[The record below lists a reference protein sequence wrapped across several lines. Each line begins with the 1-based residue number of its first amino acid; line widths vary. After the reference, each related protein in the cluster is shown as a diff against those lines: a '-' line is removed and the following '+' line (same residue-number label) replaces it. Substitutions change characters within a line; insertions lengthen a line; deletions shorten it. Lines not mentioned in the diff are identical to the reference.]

1 MSDRNYK
8 HFGIDIQQI
17 GLVPFNRSEDSF
29 IDIKP
34 MCVEISIF
42 EDVESS
48 SVSIQV
54 LIEDGIG
61 IIERMPLIGDEK
73 IVISYRT
80 PSFDDYIEAEFDV
93 YKHSVINKSK
103 ERVREYA
110 IIGISPE
117 TKIDLVSSVDT
128 SYKLSGSETVKAV
141 YNTYFTNKSQIK
153 NTKRLEVS
161 DSLGTQYSIG
171 NGRSP
176 MSFIN
181 SIAKDSQSEKYPAS
195 NYSFYETLD
204 RKFHFKTLDELMQ
217 GEVVQDFYLGDAG
230 KSLGDTQRRA
240 EKDSIFPYQ
249 VITDIEVKEGIDG
262 LRKIVGGGYRNS
274 VKVIDPVTKTF
285 SERTFD
291 YLTDDK
297 LTQIAKH
304 KTIPQETSFLKNST
318 ESIHSRLIR
327 STVIPPS
334 PASIVRQGI
343 ADGVGNYLAEA
354 VPSLDTGTGSETP
367 IPSADGFADGL
378 FDSTPENNTSSLQG
392 TTVGGFTVGG
402 GADSFGTGSTS
413 TDSLQGTTV
422 GGLTVGGAA
431 DEFGTLLG
439 PGADITFF
447 EERVTA
453 DTDPQYF
460 YPKRRHDFAHLDVAS
475 RMLLDTITIHCTV
488 SGISD
493 LHVGQ
498 VVNIFVP
505 QESNDEEMLRMYNL
519 FYGGDKLKGGKKD
532 AKFLVTKIKHG
543 FNFNQGVYITSFS
556 GVKNSFANKVETESQ
571 RVTGGVGDA
580 LTSPLEDVVRSV
592 FR

>member
-17 GLVPFNRSEDSF
+17 GLIPFNRSEDSL
-29 IDIKP
+29 IDLKA
-34 MCVEISIF
+34 MCAEIAIF

-61 IIERMPLIGDEK
+61 IIERFPLVGDEK

-141 YNTYFTNKSQIK
+141 YNTYFTNKSKLK
-153 NTKRLEVS
+153 NTKRIEVS
-161 DSLGTQYSIG
+161 DSFGTQYSIG

-176 MSFIN
+176 MAFIN

-195 NYSFYETLD
+195 NYTFYETLD

-217 GEVVQDFYLGDAG
+217 GEVVQDFYLADAG
-230 KSLGDTQRRA
+230 KSLGDIQRRA
-240 EKDSIFPYQ
+240 EKDTIFPYQ
-249 VITDIEVKEGIDG
+249 VITDIEVKDGING
-262 LRKIVGGGYRNS
+262 LRKIMGGGYRNS
-274 VKVIDPVTKTF
+274 VRVVDPVTKTF

-304 KTIPQETSFLKNST
+304 KTIPKETSFLKDNT
-318 ESIHSRLIR
+318 ENIHSRLIR
-327 STVIPPS
+327 STVLPPPS

-343 ADGVGNYLAEA
+343 ADGVGDYLAEGA
-354 VPSLDTGTGSETP
+354 PSTLDFFTNEEIVPEGSLTS
-367 IPSADGFADGL
+367 I
-378 FDSTPENNTSSLQG
+378 FDQPEEDNTSSLQG

-402 GADSFGTGSTS
+402 AADSFGTDSTS
-413 TDSLQGTTV
+413 TDSVQGTTV

-439 PGADITFF
+439 PGTDITFF

-475 RMLLDTITIHCTV
+475 RMLLDTITINCTV
-488 SGISD
+488 SGISN

-532 AKFLVTKIKHG
+532 AKFLITKIKHA
-543 FNFNQGVYITSFS
+543 FNFNQGVYVTSFS
-556 GVKNSFANKVETESQ
+556 CVKNSFANKVETEYK
-571 RVTGGVGDA
+571 RTIGD
-580 LTSPLEDVVRSV
+580 
-592 FR
+592 FF